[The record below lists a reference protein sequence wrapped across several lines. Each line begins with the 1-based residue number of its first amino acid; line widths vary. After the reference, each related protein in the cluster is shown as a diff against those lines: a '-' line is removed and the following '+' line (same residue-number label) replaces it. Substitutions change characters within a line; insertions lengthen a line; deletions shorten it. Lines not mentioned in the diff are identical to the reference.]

1 MVISIPLR
9 VTIFSYTSANV
20 APSLFLFGIGAAFLP
35 VTLINI
41 IIVLT
46 SREFTSIS
54 SASTTDMRI
63 IEGGNRSLDS
73 NGNYTSFLIPIE
85 VDGTTSQYPS
95 PTAFNFVC
103 SVGLTTLANL
113 ATIFH
118 YTY

>member
-1 MVISIPLR
+1 LR
-9 VTIFSYTSANV
+9 VTIFSHTSADV
-20 APSLFLFGIGAAFLP
+20 APSLFLFGIGAALLP

-63 IEGGNRSLDS
+63 IEGGNRSLYS

-85 VDGTTSQYPS
+85 VDGTTNQYPS
-95 PTAFNFVC
+95 PTAFNLVC
-103 SVGLTTLANL
+103 SVGLVSANL